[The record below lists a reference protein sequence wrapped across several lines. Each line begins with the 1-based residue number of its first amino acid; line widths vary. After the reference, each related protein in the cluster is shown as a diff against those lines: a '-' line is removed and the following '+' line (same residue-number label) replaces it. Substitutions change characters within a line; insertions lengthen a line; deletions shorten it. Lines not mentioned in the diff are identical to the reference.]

1 MMNKIV
7 ICTVK
12 SALWDIL
19 KPTMQFQDEL
29 NAINKNIKTFKK
41 FFKTTDY
48 EYVEPDLIQTVDKT
62 YMDIETIPD
71 CILRD
76 KLYFYREQYV
86 DESANLLST
95 SDIFTLEFLKENRYL
110 LNFSIGN
117 MYINA
122 VYLSHILEQI
132 IINNID
138 DLVYMLYYHHY
149 YIWDDN
155 FRRFPVSKYDEM
167 KYDIERDYFRDI
179 IMLFLQNYKNS
190 SYKNKCITELQK
202 MFIGMPTRY
211 YNRIIELV
219 TENEAY
225 FKQIKLTV
233 DILKGVN
240 KNGK

>member
-19 KPTMQFQDEL
+19 KPTMKFQDEL
-29 NAINKNIKTFKK
+29 NAINKNIKTIRK
-41 FFKTTDY
+41 FCKVTDY
-48 EYVEPDLIQTVDKT
+48 ECIEPDIIQTVNKT
-62 YMDIETIPD
+62 YMDIETVPD
-71 CILRD
+71 SILRD

-86 DESANLLST
+86 DKSANLLST
-95 SDIFTLEFLKENRYL
+95 FDIFTLEFLKENRYL

-117 MYINA
+117 MYDNA
-122 VYLSHILEQI
+122 IYLSYILEQI
-132 IINNID
+132 ILNNIN

-155 FRRFPVSKYDEM
+155 FRRFPASKYDEM
-167 KYDIERDYFRDI
+167 KYDIERDYFKDI

-190 SYKNKCITELQK
+190 SYKKKCTAELQK

-211 YNRIIELV
+211 YNRILELV
-219 TENEAY
+219 DENKAY
-225 FKQIKLTV
+225 FEEIKLTNN
-233 DILKGVN
+233 ILKGV
-240 KNGK
+240 KNEK

>member
-48 EYVEPDLIQTVDKT
+48 EYIEPDLIQTVDKT
-62 YMDIETIPD
+62 YMDIETVPD
-71 CILRD
+71 SILRD
-76 KLYFYREQYV
+76 KLYFYRDQYV
-86 DESANLLST
+86 NESANLLST
-95 SDIFTLEFLKENRYL
+95 FDIFTLEFLKEKRYL

-122 VYLSHILEQI
+122 VYLIHILEQI
-132 IINNID
+132 IINNIN
-138 DLVYMLYYHHY
+138 DLVYMLYYHYY
-149 YIWDDN
+149 YIWDDK

-167 KYDIERDYFRDI
+167 KYDIERDYFKDI
-179 IMLFLQNYKNS
+179 IMLFLQNYKKS
-190 SYKNKCITELQK
+190 RFKIKCELELSK

-219 TENEAY
+219 SENEAY

-233 DILKGVN
+233 NILKGA
-240 KNGK
+240 KINGK